1 MERQPEPAREVP
13 RVLVVR
19 HNPGAVVAQVMLAL
33 GTAAV
38 VEPVLLERWNERLLF
53 NAGDRSLGTDISF
66 LTRKA
71 EADAIWKILGYDPI
85 HFVHGRGIGSTYH
98 WEPA

>member
-1 MERQPEPAREVP
+1 
-13 RVLVVR
+13 VR